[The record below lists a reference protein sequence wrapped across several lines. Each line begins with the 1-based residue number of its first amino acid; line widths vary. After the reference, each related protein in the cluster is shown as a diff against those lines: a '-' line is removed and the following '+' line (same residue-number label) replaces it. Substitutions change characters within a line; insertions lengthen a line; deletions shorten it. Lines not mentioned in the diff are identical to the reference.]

1 MALLERGIASLDM
14 TVSTPTNIKG
24 FISHPPDGLKLYVKY
39 RGDISP
45 GQGQGREETP
55 LGEEPKNIQGTILDA
70 RIYGGALRFL
80 IMLQVTKSPD
90 PDDVGKAISIYPTRD
105 LISLYPF
112 RSLSDLV
119 KKKVKKSKIEKLK
132 GYANIHQQ
140 LAYLP
145 EDEDGMA
152 GRETIKAKARFEG
165 KKKPELPQL
174 GPSDL
179 AEYYHDDYQ
188 GRQYD
193 KSMKKSGQIQDDTG
207 NLHIGDDKLG
217 GRRRRRKRKTKR
229 KSRKSKKRRRK
240 KRKTRRKRKS
250 RRKRRR

>member
-1 MALLERGIASLDM
+1 MSLLERGLASLDM
-14 TVSTPTNIKG
+14 TVSTPTNVKG
-24 FISHPPDGLKLYVKY
+24 FIHHPPDGLKLYVKY

-45 GQGQGREETP
+45 GGAGEETP
-55 LGEEPKNIQGTILDA
+55 LGVEPKNIQGTILDA
-70 RIYGGALRFL
+70 RIYQRRMRFL
-80 IMLQVTKSPD
+80 IMLKVTKSPD

-165 KKKPELPQL
+165 KKRPEWPVV
-174 GPSDL
+174 GPSEL

-188 GRQYD
+188 GRQFD
-193 KSMKKSGQIQDDTG
+193 KAMKKSGQIQDDTG

-250 RRKRRR
+250 RRKTRR